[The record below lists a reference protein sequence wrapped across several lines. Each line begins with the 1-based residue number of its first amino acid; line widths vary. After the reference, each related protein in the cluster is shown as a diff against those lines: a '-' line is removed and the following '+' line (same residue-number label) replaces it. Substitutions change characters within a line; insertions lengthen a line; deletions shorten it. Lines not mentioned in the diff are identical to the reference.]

1 VETVDG
7 RTFSLGDDTL
17 DYSLQACSQPLA
29 YCLAVEEL
37 GSAAVQKYMSFEPS
51 GTRFNAFTLTEENKP
66 FNPFVNSGAIVTCSL
81 LLQDHDIA
89 EVFSKIQEYVRG
101 MAGGVK
107 VGFNNSIFLSERSTA
122 DRNRAI
128 AYWLV
133 SQLLFGYC
141 TVTMSLKVS

>member
-7 RTFSLGDDTL
+7 RTFSLGDDTIEF
-17 DYSLQACSQPLA
+17 SLQSCSKPLA
-29 YCLAVEEL
+29 YCLALEEL
-37 GSAAVQKYMSFEPS
+37 GYEVVQKYMSIEAS
-51 GTRFNAFTLTEENKP
+51 GARFNAFTLTEENKP

-81 LLQDHDIA
+81 LLQNHDIA
-89 EVFSKIQEYVRG
+89 ERFSMIQEYVSS

-133 SQLLFGYC
+133 
-141 TVTMSLKVS
+141 